1 MQPEVPNPQVPQT
14 DLQTQNPVVQQ
25 AFQSVAPHPDSQQM
39 LQPVDQKALKASLKP
54 ARHLTGLITTVL
66 LSVLLVSSLGFGI
79 WAFMSMSDYKNN
91 SDKKSAEAVEVAL
104 ADQKVKLD
112 AEYLEKDKQPYSSY
126 SGKPE
131 AGSVQMQYPRTWSAY
146 VVEQSNGNI
155 PIKAY
160 FHPGFVPDTLG
171 DATSFALRLEV
182 VDTQY
187 AEILKQYE
195 SQVKQGGITLAPYK
209 FVKVPDS
216 LGSIITGKIIPGRDK
231 VQGTMVIMPIRD
243 KTLKIW
249 TESNSVFLKDFNEAV
264 LPNLTFVP

>member
-1 MQPEVPNPQVPQT
+1 MQPEVPVPQSEIPP
-14 DLQTQNPVVQQ
+14 QSPVVQQ
-25 AFQSVAPHPDSQQM
+25 AFQSVAPYPQTGPV
-39 LQPVDQKALKASLKP
+39 LQPVDQKVLQASLKP
-54 ARHLTGLITTVL
+54 HPHHGGLITTII
-66 LSVLLVSSLGFGI
+66 LSVLLVAALGFGV

-91 SDKKSAEAVEVAL
+91 SDKKSVAAVEVAT
-104 ADQKVKLD
+104 AEQKVKLD
-112 AEYLEKDKQPYSSY
+112 AEYAEKDKQPYATY
-126 SGKPE
+126 SGKPD
-131 AGSVQMQYPRTWSAY
+131 AGSIQLLYPRTWSAH
-146 VVEQSNGNI
+146 VIEQSKGNM
-155 PIKAY
+155 PIESY

-195 SQVKQGGITLAPYK
+195 SQVKQSAITIAPYK
-209 FVKVPDS
+209 FAKVPDS
-216 LGSIITGKIIPGRDK
+216 LGSIITGKIFSGRDK

-243 KTLKIW
+243 KTLKVW